1 MNINT
6 SGFVTPAEVYEDAML
21 RPEPT
26 PQELEEIKGQL
37 LAYDDLMRVSME
49 KVRSRTHSDLDDV
62 LVKLYQ
68 QALNFIQW
76 MFQFKVT
83 KLSSIITTTTAQGRR
98 RRRRGRNNSIRTKS
112 SIYKWN

>member
-26 PQELEEIKGQL
+26 PQELEETRGQL

-62 LVKLYQ
+62 HSQTLPAVVE
-68 QALNFIQW
+68 FHSMDVPIQSN
-76 MFQFKVT
+76 QVILHHYHHHRARK
-83 KLSSIITTTTAQGRR
+83 KKKKKKKKR
-98 RRRRGRNNSIRTKS
+98 K
-112 SIYKWN
+112 K